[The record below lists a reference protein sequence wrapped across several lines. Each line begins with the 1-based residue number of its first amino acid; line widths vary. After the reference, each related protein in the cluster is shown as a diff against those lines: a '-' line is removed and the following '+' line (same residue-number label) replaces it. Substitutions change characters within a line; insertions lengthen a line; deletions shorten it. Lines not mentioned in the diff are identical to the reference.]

1 MENKLFSPHLIN
13 GWKEYGEIMQKKR
26 KSESGKKGLK
36 TFIFKFGLDFHF
48 FNTFLYGSTF

>member
-1 MENKLFSPHLIN
+1 MKRIWRDYAE
-13 GWKEYGEIMQKKR
+13 KEEIRDWQEKAQ
-26 KSESGKKGLK
+26 EQ